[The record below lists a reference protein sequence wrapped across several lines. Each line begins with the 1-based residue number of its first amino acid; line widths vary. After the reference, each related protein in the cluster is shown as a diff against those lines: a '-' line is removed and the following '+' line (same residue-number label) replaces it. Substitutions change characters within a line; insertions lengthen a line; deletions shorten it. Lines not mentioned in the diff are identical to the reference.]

1 MRSLSQSFWYS
12 AWHSLHVQSTQPGI
26 IINFLGAELEP
37 TEPGTWMSG
46 ELHSATFQGR
56 QVWLQEAFHVQ
67 ENPKDITR
75 LMFLNREG
83 FQTSCKV

>member
-1 MRSLSQSFWYS
+1 MRSLSQSIWHS

-26 IINFLGAELEP
+26 IVKLLVAELEP

-46 ELHSATFQGR
+46 ELPSATFQGS
-56 QVWLQEAFHVQ
+56 QVLLQEAFHVQ

-75 LMFLNREG
+75 FI
-83 FQTSCKV
+83 FF